1 MQVSAYLIL
10 KNRNPKTFNDIT
22 QSIKHYIQFLLAD
35 PRLKPVLFEYWH
47 KLLSSPNEQLVKR
60 LTDLIIFSMEE
71 FGLDEQDMMVQE
83 AIRVHILLDDRKDPR
98 SPFKFYKE
106 LQEKRSQ
113 LIDLDEIKVLQE
125 RFDGQKLCLNF
136 FYFQK
141 LSRENSEG
149 GVQFKNLPAYSKNFL
164 SKMTESLEK
173 KLGDDLRLASY
184 ITNTFAQEYA
194 VLKAGALG
202 SNYLQNLLNV
212 EGSADAFVPRL
223 QASSLPFQPSS
234 SPCLMKHHQG
244 LFHCAKRPS

>member
-1 MQVSAYLIL
+1 MEGIDPAERMDILENTLPLMEENKPSQVKFQDTHLMIAFSLIPASERSNASHFLFNL
-10 KNRNPKTFNDIT
+10 KNHNPKTFDDIT
-22 QSIKHYIQFLLAD
+22 QSIKHYIQFLLAN

-60 LTDLIIFSMEE
+60 LTDLTIFSMEE
-71 FGLDEQDMMVQE
+71 FGLDEQDMIVQE
-83 AIRVHILLDDRKDPR
+83 AIRVRILLDDPKDPR

-113 LIDLDEIKVLQE
+113 PIDLDEIKVLQE
-125 RFDGQKLCLNF
+125 RFDGQKLCLNP

-173 KLGDDLRLASY
+173 K
-184 ITNTFAQEYA
+184 
-194 VLKAGALG
+194 
-202 SNYLQNLLNV
+202 
-212 EGSADAFVPRL
+212 
-223 QASSLPFQPSS
+223 
-234 SPCLMKHHQG
+234 
-244 LFHCAKRPS
+244 